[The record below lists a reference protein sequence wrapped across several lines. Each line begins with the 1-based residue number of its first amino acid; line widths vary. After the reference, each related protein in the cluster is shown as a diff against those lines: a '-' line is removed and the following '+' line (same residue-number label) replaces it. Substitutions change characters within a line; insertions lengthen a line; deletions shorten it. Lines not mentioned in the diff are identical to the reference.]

1 MRSCFVLLLF
11 TLACTPDLDG
21 PEIVRDL
28 RILAVQA
35 EPPEASI
42 DLQTGAIEPV
52 TVRILVVDPVEKERG
67 MSMNGALC
75 FPTDSG
81 RCDEVPSVAIGPPDS
96 PGPSSAIQAGA
107 TPSWT
112 VQVPPAIVQAAV
124 QQDDLKGFGG
134 VRVQFSL
141 QVDNG
146 DPHGPVFAEKILL
159 FSPPGETVNHNPRI
173 ESLELTRDGVPA
185 GTLQAGDPLSVR
197 VGVETG
203 ILPHL
208 ATAEGGAETYTA
220 IDLRGKAVTLTEA
233 PRYSF
238 FTTSSGDLDVATAD
252 EPLPGTTPLEGLVR
266 FTALR
271 RGAGTLWIV
280 VRDGR
285 GGLGW
290 LEIPYQAS

>member
-1 MRSCFVLLLF
+1 MHS
-11 TLACTPDLDG
+11 G
-21 PEIVRDL
+21 PGR
-28 RILAVQA
+28 
-35 EPPEASI
+35 
-42 DLQTGAIEPV
+42 TGDRPGSAHPRRAGR
-52 TVRILVVDPVEKERG
+52 TSGSFHRPADRRRRAGHRADPGGR
-67 MSMNGALC
+67 
-75 FPTDSG
+75 SG
-81 RCDEVPSVAIGPPDS
+81 REGERDVDERRPLLSDRQRPVRRSEERRDRPAEF

-159 FSPPGETVNHNPRI
+159 FSPPRETVNHNPRI

-197 VGVETG
+197 VGVEMG

-208 ATAEGGAETYTA
+208 ATGEGGAETYTA
-220 IDLRGKAVTLTEA
+220 IDLRGKALTLTEA

-252 EPLPGTTPLEGLVR
+252 EPLPGTRPLEGLVR

-290 LEIPYQAS
+290 LEVSYQAS

>member
-11 TLACTPDLDG
+11 TLACTPDLQG

-42 DLQTGAIEPV
+42 DLQTGAVEQV
-52 TVRILVVDPVEKERG
+52 TVRILAVDPVERDRG
-67 MSMNGALC
+67 VSMNGALC
-75 FPTDSG
+75 FPTVTG
-81 RCDEVPSVAIGPPDS
+81 GCDGVPSVAIGPPD
-96 PGPSSAIQAGA
+96 PPDPSAATAAGA
-107 TPSWT
+107 PPSWT

-141 QVDNG
+141 QVDDG

-159 FSPPGETVNHNPRI
+159 FSPPGGTVNHNPRL

-185 GTLQAGDPLSVR
+185 GTLQAGDLLSVR
-197 VGVETG
+197 VGAEVG
-203 ILPHL
+203 ILPRL
-208 ATAEGGAETYTA
+208 AAGEGGAETYTA
-220 IDLRGKAVTLTEA
+220 IDLQGKTVTPTEA

-238 FTTSSGDLDVATAD
+238 FTTSGGDLDVATAD
-252 EPLPGTTPLEGLVR
+252 EPPPGIKPLEGLAR

-271 RGAGTLWIV
+271 RGTGTLWIV

-285 GGLGW
+285 GGVGW
-290 LEIPYQAS
+290 LEVPYLAS

>member
-42 DLQTGAIEPV
+42 DLQTGAVEPV

-81 RCDEVPSVAIGPPDS
+81 RCDEVPSVAIGLPDS

-197 VGVETG
+197 VGVEMG
-203 ILPHL
+203 ILPRL
-208 ATAEGGAETYTA
+208 ATGEGGAETYTA

>member
-1 MRSCFVLLLF
+1 MRSCLVLLLF
-11 TLACTPDLDG
+11 TLACTPDLEG

-42 DLQTGAIEPV
+42 DLQTGAAEQV
-52 TVRILVVDPVEKERG
+52 TVRILAVDPVEKERG
-67 MSMNGALC
+67 MAMNGVLC

-81 RCDEVPSVAIGPPDS
+81 RCEGVPSVPIGPPN
-96 PGPSSAIQAGA
+96 PPPPSAATAAGT

-141 QVDNG
+141 QVDDG

-159 FSPPGETVNHNPRI
+159 FSPPGGSVNHNPRL
-173 ESLELTRDGVPA
+173 ESLELTRDGAPA
-185 GTLQAGDPLSVR
+185 GILQAGDPLSVP
-197 VGVETG
+197 VGVEVG
-203 ILPHL
+203 ILPRL
-208 ATAEGGAETYTA
+208 AAGEGGAETYTA
-220 IDLRGKAVTLTEA
+220 IDLQGNAVTLTEA

-238 FTTSSGDLDVATAD
+238 FTTAGGDLDVATAD
-252 EPLPGTTPLEGLVR
+252 EPPPGTRPLEGLVR
-266 FTALR
+266 FKALR
-271 RGAGTLWIV
+271 RGTGTVWIV

-290 LEIPYQAS
+290 LEVAYQAS